1 MVYIDALYV
10 AIYHPSMY
18 NNLIVKNVERFSSVH
33 QHAIIYDYEKGE
45 KLCRSCG
52 MIVQDKIYDAELDTD
67 FYRGRSDSNTVLP
80 HSIILND
87 KGMSTAIADYDTST
101 SRRFSNR
108 KEHNKIEFL
117 NKIVSCSNQKRNLKI
132 VIDLLNRIKD
142 KLSLNS
148 FCIEEA
154 LSYYKKALEKGLI
167 KGRSIKEMIVSC
179 VYLVC
184 KKINIPRTLSEIA
197 QIVEAD
203 EIFAARCY
211 RLLMRELKITHVQ
224 FKPAIFI
231 RKIADEAEISER
243 TARESIDMLLAIQNE
258 NIFSGKN
265 SLSIAAAIL
274 YITCRKHKQK
284 ISQARIASA
293 ANINIMTLRKRLSEV
308 RSIIVNASFLN

>member
-1 MVYIDALYV
+1 MSNVLLV
-10 AIYHPSMY
+10 
-18 NNLIVKNVERFSSVH
+18 NNLTDLKSRPLLH
-33 QHAIIYDYEKGE
+33 QHSVIYDYEKGE
-45 KLCRSCG
+45 KLCKSCG
-52 MIVQDKIYDAELDTD
+52 MIVQDKINDAELDPG
-67 FYRGRSDSNTVLP
+67 FYKGRSDTNTVLP
-80 HSIILND
+80 HSIILNG
-87 KGMSTAIADYDTST
+87 KGMSTLIAEYDPTTSK
-101 SRRFSNR
+101 RFSNR

-117 NKIVSCSNQKRNLKI
+117 NKVVISSTKNRNLKI

-184 KKINIPRTLSEIA
+184 KKTNIPRTLSEIA
-197 QIVEAD
+197 QMVEAD
-203 EIFAARCY
+203 EVFAARCY

-224 FKPAIFI
+224 FTPAIFI
-231 RKIADEAEISER
+231 RKIADKVNIKER
-243 TARESIDMLLAIQNE
+243 TARESIDLLLAIQNE
-258 NIFSGKN
+258 HVFSGKN

-284 ISQARIASA
+284 MSQARIASA
-293 ANINIMTLRKRLSEV
+293 ANINIVTLRTRLYEARNV
-308 RSIIVNASFLN
+308 IVNTSFLN

>member
-1 MVYIDALYV
+1 
-10 AIYHPSMY
+10 MY
-18 NNLIVKNVERFSSVH
+18 NNLIVKNVERLSPVH

>member
-1 MVYIDALYV
+1 MSNI
-10 AIYHPSMY
+10 
-18 NNLIVKNVERFSSVH
+18 LIVSNVEDLQSRFHTH
-33 QHAIIYDYEKGE
+33 QHSVICDHTTGE
-45 KLCRSCG
+45 KLCKTCG
-52 MIVQDKIYDAELDTD
+52 VVVQDKIYDTELDTNP
-67 FYRGRSDSNTVLP
+67 YKYTSGMNTVMP
-80 HSIILND
+80 HSLILND
-87 KGMSTAIADYDTST
+87 RGMSTSIADYDAKS
-101 SRRFSNR
+101 SKRFSNR

-117 NKIVSCSNQKRNLKI
+117 NKIVSCSNKKRNLKI

-142 KLSLNS
+142 KLSLTS
-148 FCIEEA
+148 VCIEDA
-154 LSYYKKALEKGLI
+154 LLHYKKALEKRLI
-167 KGRSIKEMIVSC
+167 KGRSIKEIIVAC

-184 KKINIPRTLSEIA
+184 KKINIPRTLAEIS

-231 RKIADEAEISER
+231 RKIADEANINER
-243 TARESIDMLLAIQNE
+243 TARESIDLLLAIQNE
-258 NIFSGKN
+258 NVFIGKN

-284 ISQARIASA
+284 ISQAKLASA

-308 RSIIVNASFLN
+308 NTLIVNTHFLN

>member
-1 MVYIDALYV
+1 MMSNI
-10 AIYHPSMY
+10 
-18 NNLIVKNVERFSSVH
+18 LIVSNVEDLQSRFHTH
-33 QHAIIYDYEKGE
+33 QHSVICDHTNGE
-45 KLCRSCG
+45 KLCKTCG
-52 MIVQDKIYDAELDTD
+52 VVVQDKIYDTELDTNS
-67 FYRGRSDSNTVLP
+67 YKYTSGMNTVMP
-80 HSIILND
+80 HSLILND
-87 KGMSTAIADYDTST
+87 RGMSTSIADYDAKS
-101 SRRFSNR
+101 SKRFSNR

-117 NKIVSCSNQKRNLKI
+117 NKIVSCSNKKRNLKI

-142 KLSLNS
+142 KLSLTS
-148 FCIEEA
+148 VCIEDA
-154 LSYYKKALEKGLI
+154 LLHYKKALEKRLI
-167 KGRSIKEMIVSC
+167 KGRSIKEIIVAC

-184 KKINIPRTLSEIA
+184 KKINIPRTLAEIS

-231 RKIADEAEISER
+231 RKIADEANINER
-243 TARESIDMLLAIQNE
+243 TARESIDLLLAIQNE
-258 NIFSGKN
+258 NVFIGKN

-284 ISQARIASA
+284 ISQAKLASA

-308 RSIIVNASFLN
+308 NTLIVNTHFLN

>member
-1 MVYIDALYV
+1 
-10 AIYHPSMY
+10 MY
-18 NNLIVKNVERFSSVH
+18 NNLIVKNIEKFSPVH
-33 QHAIIYDYEKGE
+33 QHAVIYDYEKGE
-45 KLCRSCG
+45 KLCKSCG
-52 MIVQDKIYDAELDTD
+52 MIVQDKMYDAELDTD
-67 FYRGRSDSNTVLP
+67 FYRGRSNSNTVLP

-87 KGMSTAIADYDTST
+87 KGMSTAIAGYDTST

-203 EIFAARCY
+203 QIFAARCY

-308 RSIIVNASFLN
+308 RNIILNASFLN

>member
-1 MVYIDALYV
+1 
-10 AIYHPSMY
+10 MY
-18 NNLIVKNVERFSSVH
+18 NNLVIKNVEKFSSVH

-45 KLCRSCG
+45 KLCKSCG

-67 FYRGRSDSNTVLP
+67 FYRGKSDSNTVLP

>member
-1 MVYIDALYV
+1 
-10 AIYHPSMY
+10 MY
-18 NNLIVKNVERFSSVH
+18 NNLVIKNVEKFSSVH

-45 KLCRSCG
+45 KLCKSCG

-67 FYRGRSDSNTVLP
+67 FYRGKSDSNTVLP

-308 RSIIVNASFLN
+308 KSIIVNASFLN

>member
-1 MVYIDALYV
+1 
-10 AIYHPSMY
+10 MY
-18 NNLIVKNVERFSSVH
+18 NNLIVRNIEQFSTAH
-33 QHAIIYDYEKGE
+33 QHAVIYDYEKGE
-45 KLCRSCG
+45 KLCKSCG

>member
-1 MVYIDALYV
+1 
-10 AIYHPSMY
+10 MY
-18 NNLIVKNVERFSSVH
+18 NNLVVKNVERLSPVH

-167 KGRSIKEMIVSC
+167 KGRSIKEIIVSC

>member
-1 MVYIDALYV
+1 M
-10 AIYHPSMY
+10 S
-18 NNLIVKNVERFSSVH
+18 NIVIVNPVEFQDPQSLSH
-33 QHAIIYDYEKGE
+33 HHSIIYDYERGE
-45 KLCRSCG
+45 KICKECG
-52 MIVQDKIYDAELDTD
+52 IVTQDNLYDAELDIN
-67 FYRGRSDSNTVLP
+67 YYKYKSDTNTVLP

-87 KGMSTAIADYDTST
+87 KGMSTSIADYDATS
-101 SRRFSNR
+101 SKRFSNR

-117 NKIVSCSNQKRNLKI
+117 NKIVSCSNKKRNLKI

-142 KLSLNS
+142 KLSLTS
-148 FCIEEA
+148 VCIEDA
-154 LSYYKKALEKGLI
+154 LLHYKKALEKGLI
-167 KGRSIKEMIVSC
+167 KGRSIKEMIVAC

-184 KKINIPRTLSEIA
+184 KKVNIPRTLSEIS

-224 FKPAIFI
+224 FKPTIFI
-231 RKIADEAEISER
+231 RKIADEANINER
-243 TARESIDMLLAIQNE
+243 TARESIDLLLAIQNE
-258 NIFSGKN
+258 NVFSGKN

-308 RSIIVNASFLN
+308 RNVIVNASFLN